1 MGVAEV
7 MVAMVLREDVV
18 WMEWMQLDTLVD
30 LMVDQELLEEME
42 EMQPMVLMAEPE
54 DLYKLLFLKP
64 TWIFYQCLV
73 QSLLMEVLEVVLEEM
88 DVEDMVALEDAVVA
102 PTHIALQELS
112 IILIIMDIVKQD
124 IILIGTQIQVVSL
137 DPTVQMDILVMLK
150 SSLVEMEQEDPLSTL
165 LNILLGQSNIKKDM
179 MSSFLTSPLT
189 FQRKMKL

>member
-30 LMVDQELLEEME
+30 LMVDQELLVEME

-88 DVEDMVALEDAVVA
+88 DAEDMVALEDAVVA

-179 MSSFLTSPLT
+179 MSSFLTSLLT